1 MRKGFDVAFP
11 PFRPAALL
19 SLAIFLPVLAPA
31 RAAAPEDAS
40 RQSTLV
46 VYGNDPCPTSQSD
59 NEVVVCAR
67 RPEEERYRIPRRL
80 RERQPTE
87 TSWASR
93 AEGLDEENRQM
104 RPNSCS
110 VIGSNGFTGC
120 MSQMIRQW
128 YAERRQR
135 RAEEANIP

>member
-1 MRKGFDVAFP
+1 MAFSP
-11 PFRPAALL
+11 VRLAALL
-19 SLAIFLPVLAPA
+19 SLAAAFPSIALAEDVPA
-31 RAAAPEDAS
+31 

-46 VYGNDPCPTSQSD
+46 VYGNDPCPSSGTD

-67 RPEEERYRIPRRL
+67 RPEEERYRIPRRI

-93 AEGLDEENRQM
+93 VEGLDEESRPM

-110 VIGSNGFTGC
+110 AVGSNGFTGC
-120 MSQMIRQW
+120 TSAMIRQW
-128 YAERRQR
+128 YAERRAR
-135 RAEEANIP
+135 RAEEASIP

>member
-1 MRKGFDVAFP
+1 VAFSP
-11 PFRPAALL
+11 IRLAALL
-19 SLAIFLPVLAPA
+19 SFATALPAIAFAEGPPA
-31 RAAAPEDAS
+31 

-46 VYGNDPCPTSQSD
+46 VYGNDPCPTSGAD

-67 RPEEERYRIPRRL
+67 RPEEERYRIPRRI
-80 RERQPTE
+80 RERQPIE

-93 AEGLDEENRQM
+93 VEGLDEESRQM

-110 VIGSNGFTGC
+110 VVGSNGFTGC
-120 MSQMIRQW
+120 NAAMIRQW

-135 RAEEANIP
+135 RAAEAGIP

>member
-1 MRKGFDVAFP
+1 MAFP
-11 PFRPAALL
+11 RIRPPVFRLAALL
-19 SLAIFLPVLAPA
+19 SVAAVLPSPVF
-31 RAAAPEDAS
+31 AS
-40 RQSTLV
+40 DPPPRESTLV
-46 VYGNDPCPTSQSD
+46 VFGSDPCPQSSSD

-67 RPEEERYRIPRRL
+67 RPEEERYRIPRRI

-93 AEGLDEENRQM
+93 VEGLENESRVM

-110 VIGSNGFTGC
+110 VVGSNGFTGC
-120 MSQMIRQW
+120 NAAAIRQW

-135 RAEEANIP
+135 QAEDAGIP

>member
-1 MRKGFDVAFP
+1 VAYSP
-11 PFRPAALL
+11 IRLAALL
-19 SLAIFLPVLAPA
+19 GLVTAVPIFAPA
-31 RAAAPEDAS
+31 AAETPT

-46 VYGNDPCPTSQSD
+46 VYGNDPCPTSGAD

-67 RPEEERYRIPRRL
+67 RPEDERYRIPRRI

-110 VIGSNGFTGC
+110 VVGSNGFTGC
-120 MSQMIRQW
+120 TSAMIRQW

>member
-1 MRKGFDVAFP
+1 VAFSP
-11 PFRPAALL
+11 IRLAALL
-19 SLAIFLPVLAPA
+19 GLLTALPIFAPA
-31 RAAAPEDAS
+31 AAETPV

-46 VYGNDPCPTSQSD
+46 VYGNDPCPTSGAD

-67 RPEEERYRIPRRL
+67 RPEEERYRIPRRV
-80 RERQPTE
+80 RERQPIE

-110 VIGSNGFTGC
+110 VVGSNGFTGC
-120 MSQMIRQW
+120 TSAMIRQW

-135 RAEEANIP
+135 RAEDANIP

>member
-1 MRKGFDVAFP
+1 MAFSP
-11 PFRPAALL
+11 IRLAALL
-19 SLAIFLPVLAPA
+19 SV
-31 RAAAPEDAS
+31 AAAVPSVAFASDPPPS

-46 VYGNDPCPTSQSD
+46 VFGNDPCPASGAD

-67 RPEEERYRIPRRL
+67 RPEEERYRIPRRI
-80 RERQPTE
+80 RERQPIE

-93 AEGLDEENRQM
+93 VEGLENESRQM

-110 VIGSNGFTGC
+110 VVGSNGFTGC
-120 MSQMIRQW
+120 TAEMVRQW
-128 YAERRQR
+128 YAERRAR

>member
-1 MRKGFDVAFP
+1 MAFP
-11 PFRPAALL
+11 LTRFAALL
-19 SLAIFLPVLAPA
+19 GLAAILPSPA
-31 RAAAPEDAS
+31 FAADPPA

-46 VYGNDPCPTSQSD
+46 IYGNDPCPSSGAD

-67 RPEEERYRIPRRL
+67 RPEEERYRIPRRI

-93 AEGLDEENRQM
+93 VDALEEEGRVG

-110 VIGSNGFTGC
+110 VVGSNGFTGC
-120 MSQMIRQW
+120 TSQMIRQW
-128 YAERRQR
+128 YAERRAR
-135 RAEEANIP
+135 RAAEAGIP

>member
-1 MRKGFDVAFP
+1 MAYSPLRL
-11 PFRPAALL
+11 AALL
-19 SLAIFLPVLAPA
+19 SV
-31 RAAAPEDAS
+31 AAALPQAALAADPPS

-46 VYGNDPCPTSQSD
+46 VFGNDPCPTTGPD

-67 RPEEERYRIPRRL
+67 RPEEERYRIPRRI

-93 AEGLDEENRQM
+93 VEGLEDESRQM

-110 VIGSNGFTGC
+110 VVGSNGFTGC
-120 MSQMIRQW
+120 TSQMIRQW
-128 YAERRQR
+128 YAERRAR
-135 RAEEANIP
+135 RAERASIP

>member
-1 MRKGFDVAFP
+1 VAFFP
-11 PFRPAALL
+11 VRLAALL
-19 SLAIFLPVLAPA
+19 SVAAAFPAAALAAEAPA
-31 RAAAPEDAS
+31 

-46 VYGNDPCPTSQSD
+46 VFGNDPCPSSGSD

-67 RPEEERYRIPRRL
+67 RPEEERYRIPRRI

-93 AEGLDEENRQM
+93 VEGLENESRVG

-110 VIGSNGFTGC
+110 VVGSNGFTGC
-120 MSQMIRQW
+120 TAAMVRQW
-128 YAERRQR
+128 YAERRAR
-135 RAEEANIP
+135 RAEEASIP

>member
-1 MRKGFDVAFP
+1 MAFP
-11 PFRPAALL
+11 NTRLVLLLSFAAALPFPA
-19 SLAIFLPVLAPA
+19 LASDPP
-31 RAAAPEDAS
+31 P

-46 VYGNDPCPTSQSD
+46 VFGSDPCPQSQSD

-67 RPEEERYRIPRRL
+67 RPEEERYRIPRRI

-93 AEGLDEENRQM
+93 VEGLENESRAM

-110 VIGSNGFTGC
+110 AVGSNGFTGC
-120 MSQMIRQW
+120 NAAAIRQW

-135 RAEEANIP
+135 QAEDAGIP

>member
-1 MRKGFDVAFP
+1 MAYSPIRL
-11 PFRPAALL
+11 AALL
-19 SLAIFLPVLAPA
+19 SLATFLPAIAPA
-31 RAAAPEDAS
+31 GAAAAETPA

-46 VYGNDPCPTSQSD
+46 VYGNDPCPTSGPD

-80 RERQPTE
+80 RERQPIE

-93 AEGLDEENRQM
+93 AEGLDQENRQM

-110 VIGSNGFTGC
+110 AVGSNGFTGC
-120 MSQMIRQW
+120 MAQMINNW

-135 RAEEANIP
+135 RAEEASIP

>member
-1 MRKGFDVAFP
+1 MAFSP
-11 PFRPAALL
+11 IRLAALL
-19 SLAIFLPVLAPA
+19 S
-31 RAAAPEDAS
+31 AAALLPSAALAFDPPS

-46 VYGNDPCPTSQSD
+46 IYGNDPCPTSGAD

-67 RPEEERYRIPRRL
+67 RPEGERYRIPRRI

-93 AEGLDEENRQM
+93 VEGLDEESRQM

-110 VIGSNGFTGC
+110 VVGSNGFTGC
-120 MSQMIRQW
+120 TSAMIRQW
-128 YAERRQR
+128 YAERRAR
-135 RAEEANIP
+135 RAAEAGVP

>member
-1 MRKGFDVAFP
+1 MAFSP
-11 PFRPAALL
+11 VRLAALL
-19 SLAIFLPVLAPA
+19 SIAAALPAPA
-31 RAAAPEDAS
+31 AAFDPPE

-46 VYGNDPCPTSQSD
+46 IYGDDPCPSSGED

-67 RPEEERYRIPRRL
+67 RPEEERYRIPRRI

-93 AEGLDEENRQM
+93 VDALEEEGRIG

-110 VIGSNGFTGC
+110 VVGSNGFTGC
-120 MSQMIRQW
+120 SAAMIRQW
-128 YAERRQR
+128 YAERRAR
-135 RAEEANIP
+135 RAAERGIP

>member
-1 MRKGFDVAFP
+1 VASSLT
-11 PFRPAALL
+11 RLAALL
-19 SLAIFLPVLAPA
+19 SLA
-31 RAAAPEDAS
+31 AAFPSIAYAEGPPT

-46 VYGNDPCPTSQSD
+46 VYGNDPCPTTGPD

-67 RPEEERYRIPRRL
+67 RPEEERYRIPRRI

-93 AEGLDEENRQM
+93 VEGLEDESRPM

-110 VIGSNGFTGC
+110 VVGSNGFTGC
-120 MSQMIRQW
+120 TSQMIRQW
-128 YAERRQR
+128 YAERRAR
-135 RAEEANIP
+135 RAAEAGIP

>member
-1 MRKGFDVAFP
+1 MAFSP
-11 PFRPAALL
+11 IRLAALL
-19 SLAIFLPVLAPA
+19 GLVMALPIFAPA
-31 RAAAPEDAS
+31 AAETPA

-46 VYGNDPCPTSQSD
+46 VYGNDPCPTSGAD

-67 RPEEERYRIPRRL
+67 RPEDERYRIPRRI
-80 RERQPTE
+80 RERQPTD

-110 VIGSNGFTGC
+110 VVGSNGFTGC
-120 MSQMIRQW
+120 TSAMIRQW

-135 RAEEANIP
+135 RAEDANIP

>member
-1 MRKGFDVAFP
+1 MAYSPLRL
-11 PFRPAALL
+11 AALL
-19 SLAIFLPVLAPA
+19 SVAVSVPTAAPA
-31 RAAAPEDAS
+31 YGQPA

-46 VYGNDPCPTSQSD
+46 IYGNDPCPTTGPD

-67 RPEEERYRIPRRL
+67 RPEEERYRIPRRI

-93 AEGLDEENRQM
+93 VEGLDEESRPM

-110 VIGSNGFTGC
+110 VVGSNGFTGC
-120 MSQMIRQW
+120 TSAMIRQW
-128 YAERRQR
+128 YAERRAR
-135 RAEEANIP
+135 RAERERVP